1 MTDQIKFTDLS
12 KASSLEIARYAVSV
26 LNERNAQNIK
36 LLHVEEKTELT
47 EYFIICEGNS
57 STQVR
62 ALADE
67 VEYKL
72 GQSSLEKDSADRD
85 VEHQWIV
92 LDYGCVMIHIFYQ
105 QTRDFY
111 NLEKLWADAE
121 EIDVSDIVYDK

>member
-1 MTDQIKFTDLS
+1 MTQDKKLVDMVVEGLQDG
-12 KASSLEIARYAVSV
+12 KASKIVV
-26 LNERNAQNIK
+26 VN
-36 LLHVEEKTELT
+36 LT
-47 EYFIICEGNS
+47 EIENCICQYMVICEGNS